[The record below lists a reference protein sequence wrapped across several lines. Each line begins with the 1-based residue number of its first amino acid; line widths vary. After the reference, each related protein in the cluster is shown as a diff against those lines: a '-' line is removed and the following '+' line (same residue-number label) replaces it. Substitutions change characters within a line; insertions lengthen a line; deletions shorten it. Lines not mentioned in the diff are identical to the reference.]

1 MYAMDHTMHFEHR
14 TTDARADRTD
24 VSHQRTSRWDL
35 RRLVSAQQNQQAQQN
50 QPADADSNPVHG
62 FLD

>member
-14 TTDARADRTD
+14 TTDAADQRA
-24 VSHQRTSRWDL
+24 SRWNL
-35 RRLVSAQQNQQAQQN
+35 RRLVTT
-50 QPADADSNPVHG
+50 QPAQATQPAPTADIDSNPVHG